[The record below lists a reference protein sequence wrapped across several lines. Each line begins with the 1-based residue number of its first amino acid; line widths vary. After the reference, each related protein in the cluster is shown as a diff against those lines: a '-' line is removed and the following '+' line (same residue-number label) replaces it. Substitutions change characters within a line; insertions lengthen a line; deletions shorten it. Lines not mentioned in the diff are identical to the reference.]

1 MEQVRS
7 AAAMAGYVDVEK
19 LLFDA
24 AREFHAAETPLKLDD
39 AWRGLVAPIYDQ
51 LSEQTLSILHSLYS
65 LNMTVKLNSGV
76 SEKLARMGGPPNVPA

>member
-7 AAAMAGYVDVEK
+7 AAAMAGYVDAER

-24 AREFHAAETPLKLDD
+24 AREFHAADTPMELDD
-39 AWRGLVAPIYDQ
+39 TWRRIVAPVYDQ

-65 LNMTVKLNSGV
+65 LNMAVKLNVGV
-76 SEKLARMGGPPNVPA
+76 SQPKTLNVPA